1 MSTPTETRET
11 GGGLVA
17 LCGVVFVVLTVVGI
31 VGLGGDTPNTDDP
44 AEKIA
49 SFYNAHQDRQFAAAF
64 LVAAATPLLAI
75 FAGGLA
81 LALWPLQTGNRR
93 IWPILLIGGALLSAG
108 SFILAAF
115 VHFALADGA
124 DKLTI
129 AALQGLNTLDVD
141 SWMAFN
147 SSLGVMM
154 LGAGA
159 SLLVSTK
166 GYRIM
171 GWIGLLLG
179 IVLFVPFA
187 DFPALLL
194 TGIWLIVAS
203 IMFYRRAP
211 GAEVAP
217 QPA

>member
-75 FAGGLA
+75 FAVGLA